1 MLQTYGHDKYKR
13 TIAEEVLPDGMKHNQ
28 ELVKQGWCWWYQ
40 RYAPGDTVLG
50 GLESEAR
57 EARKG

>member
-13 TIAEEVLPDGMKHNQ
+13 TIAEMVLPDGMNLAQ

-40 RYAPGDTVLG
+40 RYASGDTVLG
-50 GLESEAR
+50 G
-57 EARKG
+57 